1 MDTRARHAP
10 LGKNL
15 TGVKDRACR
24 RGYCIGGPDYAPEP
38 LWPTMSKLLSQEAV
52 RTGIMV
58 AMRLEGPILCPFFA
72 CCDGVV
78 VFSADGAIET
88 FPAGQAYGARAI
100 YDVIDECGVERL
112 ICGFIA
118 VPCRYLLRSPRLD
131 ISLGP
136 CPAAIATPAAPSH
149 TPPPS
154 EALRDRTVRVSTR

>member
-78 VFSADGAIET
+78 VFSADGDRNLSRR
-88 FPAGQAYGARAI
+88 PG
-100 YDVIDECGVERL
+100 
-112 ICGFIA
+112 
-118 VPCRYLLRSPRLD
+118 LRSARHQ
-131 ISLGP
+131 IGR
-136 CPAAIATPAAPSH
+136 AH
-149 TPPPS
+149 
-154 EALRDRTVRVSTR
+154 V

>member
-88 FPAGQAYGARAI
+88 FPEGQAYGALAI
-100 YDVIDECGVERL
+100 YDVIAESGVERL
-112 ICGFIA
+112 ICSLIA
-118 VPCRYLLRSPRLD
+118 ESSRDLLSDRGIDTRVASCDQPTAQ
-131 ISLGP
+131 
-136 CPAAIATPAAPSH
+136 PAS
-149 TPPPS
+149 
-154 EALRDRTVRVSTR
+154 

>member
-58 AMRLEGPILCPFFA
+58 AMRLEGPILCPFFRSEEHTSELQSLMRISYA
-72 CCDGVV
+72 
-78 VFSADGAIET
+78 VFCLT
-88 FPAGQAYGARAI
+88 K
-100 YDVIDECGVERL
+100 
-112 ICGFIA
+112 
-118 VPCRYLLRSPRLD
+118 
-131 ISLGP
+131 
-136 CPAAIATPAAPSH
+136 TNNK
-149 TPPPS
+149 T
-154 EALRDRTVRVSTR
+154 

>member
-1 MDTRARHAP
+1 
-10 LGKNL
+10 
-15 TGVKDRACR
+15 
-24 RGYCIGGPDYAPEP
+24 
-38 LWPTMSKLLSQEAV
+38 MSKLLSQEAV

-100 YDVIDECGVERL
+100 YDVIAESGVERL

-118 VPCRYLLRSPRLD
+118 EPCRDPLRARGID
-131 ISLGP
+131 IRLGP
-136 CPAAIATPAAPSH
+136 CRSEEHTSELQSLMRISYAVFCLKKKNNTTPLNTLNTLLY
-149 TPPPS
+149 TPNKQHIPFIN
-154 EALRDRTVRVSTR
+154 

>member
-100 YDVIDECGVERL
+100 YDVIRSEEHTSELQSLMRNSY
-112 ICGFIA
+112 A
-118 VPCRYLLRSPRLD
+118 VFCLKKKTQHRQ
-131 ISLGP
+131 IQ
-136 CPAAIATPAAPSH
+136 
-149 TPPPS
+149 
-154 EALRDRTVRVSTR
+154 RT

>member
-24 RGYCIGGPDYAPEP
+24 REYCIGGPDYAPEP

-100 YDVIDECGVERL
+100 YDVIAESGVERL

-118 VPCRYLLRSPRLD
+118 EPCRDLLRARGIDIRLG
-131 ISLGP
+131 S
-136 CPAAIATPAAPSH
+136 CREAIATLAARFDTLP
-149 TPPPS
+149 T
-154 EALRDRTVRVSTR
+154 A

>member
-1 MDTRARHAP
+1 
-10 LGKNL
+10 
-15 TGVKDRACR
+15 
-24 RGYCIGGPDYAPEP
+24 
-38 LWPTMSKLLSQEAV
+38 MSKLLSQEAV

-100 YDVIDECGVERL
+100 YDVIAESGVERL

-118 VPCRYLLRSPRLD
+118 EPCRDLLRARGFDIRLG
-131 ISLGP
+131 S
-136 CPAAIATPAAPSH
+136 CREAIATLAARFATLPTACTPEPDATYRSAKVTTPFHDTQKRGSPGPSFG
-149 TPPPS
+149 P
-154 EALRDRTVRVSTR
+154 